1 MSDHEDTDGVRQGYV
16 LGLSASE
23 GMDYLVSGPMFDR
36 WLESV
41 KDEAFDDGFYAG
53 SELGYTPERKGDTM
67 SGAQDSVVDSNAGQG
82 DIERCLE
89 AAVMWMRQRR
99 NISQTH
105 SNTEWELHE
114 AANNIM
120 STTYYGDERGE

>member
-23 GMDYLVSGPMFDR
+23 GMDYLVSRPMFDR

-67 SGAQDSVVDSNAGQG
+67 SYARFGWDGSDVYVFMHVSGHLECCACILAHGDWESFLAGG
-82 DIERCLE
+82 Y
-89 AAVMWMRQRR
+89 
-99 NISQTH
+99 T
-105 SNTEWELHE
+105 
-114 AANNIM
+114 NN
-120 STTYYGDERGE
+120 G

>member
-23 GMDYLVSGPMFDR
+23 GMDYLVSRPMFDR

-67 SGAQDSVVDSNAGQG
+67 SEGDFDCCKPTINSELVVGQKPTSEG
-82 DIERCLE
+82 
-89 AAVMWMRQRR
+89 
-99 NISQTH
+99 T
-105 SNTEWELHE
+105 
-114 AANNIM
+114 
-120 STTYYGDERGE
+120 